1 MMVLKINYR
10 GVVMPDWKYYSC
22 CYDPE
27 LFETTP
33 APFGFCYEC
42 WVKAGKPQPMDAD
55 TLLNDEEQ
63 ATDGGVK
70 HG

>member
-1 MMVLKINYR
+1 
-10 GVVMPDWKYYSC
+10 MPNWKYYSC

-27 LFETTP
+27 LFGSTE
-33 APFGFCYEC
+33 APFGFCYNC
-42 WVKAGKPQPMDAD
+42 WVKAGRPQPMDAD

-63 ATDGGVK
+63 ATDGGVE

>member
-1 MMVLKINYR
+1 
-10 GVVMPDWKYYSC
+10 MPDWTYYSC

-27 LFETTP
+27 YFGSTE

-55 TLLNDEEQ
+55 DTLFNDEEQ

>member
-1 MMVLKINYR
+1 
-10 GVVMPDWKYYSC
+10 MPDWKYYNC
-22 CYDPE
+22 CYSPE
-27 LFETTP
+27 DFLTKA
-33 APFGFCYEC
+33 APFGFCYDC
-42 WVKAGKPQPMDAD
+42 WVKAGSPQAMGAD